1 MDPHIQPNPN
11 PKDPRIQPPPVQP
24 VDPPLDG
31 TGAPPDGSTIPA
43 PPSAQGQNGSHRTE
57 TPSAGDQGTATD
69 RPLATISSTVQPNP
83 EG

>member
-1 MDPHIQPNPN
+1 MRSISIAVIVNGGTNVMMSPSDR
-11 PKDPRIQPPPVQP
+11 DSTPRC
-24 VDPPLDG
+24 
-31 TGAPPDGSTIPA
+31 TIPA
-43 PPSAQGQNGSHRTE
+43 PTSAQGQNGSHRTE